1 MTIRELEQYGFD
13 IFQTTFSSRH
23 PEWTITSTSA
33 DTYCH
38 HDADV
43 VTEEKQRYEIEIK
56 TRLDYTIDSFPD
68 LQIDDTKVDAIQND
82 LRNGECDRAFLCGIY
97 PKDDQLVMWEIKK
110 DAYYECKKSYR
121 PKKTVTD
128 QKEWVLKCMVSFPIE
143 AGKKYNIVKP
153 NTDVN

>member
-1 MTIRELEQYGFD
+1 M
-13 IFQTTFSSRH
+13 SNRH

-33 DTYCH
+33 DTFCR

-43 VTEEKQRYEIEIK
+43 VTEKGDKFEIEIK
-56 TRLDYTIDSFPD
+56 TRPEYTINSFQD

-128 QKEWVLKCMVSFPIE
+128 QKEWVLKCMVSFQIE